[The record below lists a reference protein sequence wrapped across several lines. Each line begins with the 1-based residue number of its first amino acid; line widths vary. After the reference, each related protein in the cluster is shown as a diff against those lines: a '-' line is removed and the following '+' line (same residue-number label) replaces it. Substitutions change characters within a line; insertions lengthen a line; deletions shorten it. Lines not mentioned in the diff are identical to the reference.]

1 MVLPGRMRGNDLII
15 PTPSWLQ
22 RANMCKHMSTCMHEE
37 NIPFNGTKV
46 SFGMKNA
53 SRGIIMTRGGIITA
67 SGIIFDPV
75 NTDGI
80 ISS

>member
-1 MVLPGRMRGNDLII
+1 MYIYF
-15 PTPSWLQ
+15 S
-22 RANMCKHMSTCMHEE
+22 
-37 NIPFNGTKV
+37 GTKV

-53 SRGIIMTRGGIITA
+53 SRGIIMTRGGIVTA

-80 ISS
+80 ISA